1 MHPLTPDLSQL
12 SDDELQKKTSEL
24 QKKMMQAY
32 QFGNTDLSMQLQML
46 LEDYTMEVQRRQ
58 AKMMEELMAKS
69 DKFKGIIDIG

>member
-1 MHPLTPDLSQL
+1 MHPLCPDLSQL
-12 SDDELQKKTSEL
+12 SDDELQKKQSEL

-32 QFGNTDLSMQLQML
+32 TFGNTDLALQLQML
-46 LEDYTMEVQRRQ
+46 LEDYSMEVQKRQ

>member
-1 MHPLTPDLSQL
+1 MHPLAPDLTQF
-12 SDDELQKKTSEL
+12 SDDDLQKKQSEL

-32 QFGNTDLSMQLQML
+32 QFGSTDLAMQLQML

-58 AKMMEELMAKS
+58 AKMMEELLSKS

>member
-1 MHPLTPDLSQL
+1 MHPLAPDLSQL
-12 SDDELQKKTSEL
+12 SDDELQKK
-24 QKKMMQAY
+24 MIQAY
-32 QFGNTDLSMQLQML
+32 TFGNTDLAVQLQML

>member
-32 QFGNTDLSMQLQML
+32 QFGNTDLAMQLQML

-58 AKMMEELMAKS
+58 AKMMEDLMAKS

>member
-1 MHPLTPDLSQL
+1 MHPLAPDLSQL

-32 QFGNTDLSMQLQML
+32 TFGNTDLAIQLQML
-46 LEDYTMEVQRRQ
+46 LEDYTAEVQRRQ

-69 DKFKGIIDIG
+69 DKFKDIIDIG

>member
-1 MHPLTPDLSQL
+1 MHPLAPDLSQL
-12 SDDELQKKTSEL
+12 SDDELQKKYSEL

-32 QFGNTDLSMQLQML
+32 TFGNTDLAIQLQML

-58 AKMMEELMAKS
+58 SKLMEELMAKS

>member
-1 MHPLTPDLSQL
+1 MHPLAPDLTKL
-12 SDDELQKKTSEL
+12 SDDELQKKQSEL

-32 QFGNTDLSMQLQML
+32 TFGNTDLAIQLQML

-58 AKMMEELMAKS
+58 AKMMEELLAKS

>member
-1 MHPLTPDLSQL
+1 MHPLTPDLTQL
-12 SDDELQKKTSEL
+12 SDDELQKKQSEL

-32 QFGNTDLSMQLQML
+32 QFGSTDLAMQLQML

>member
-1 MHPLTPDLSQL
+1 MHPLTPDLTQL
-12 SDDELQKKTSEL
+12 SDDELQKKQSEL

-32 QFGNTDLSMQLQML
+32 QFGNTDLAMQLQML

>member
-1 MHPLTPDLSQL
+1 MHPLTPNLTQL
-12 SDDELQKKTSEL
+12 TDDELQKKYAEL

-32 QFGNTDLSMQLQML
+32 TFGNTDLAIQLQML
-46 LEDYTMEVQRRQ
+46 LEDYTMEVQQRQ